1 MLVNFRLG
9 SGAYSYKIAFD
20 ERYARYS
27 PGILIEIDNLRAAL
41 SDPTLDWSD
50 SCAAPNHPM
59 IDGIWAERRRIV
71 QFRVG
76 LRGKGI
82 TGLRRRVLFGAT
94 GLAEDAVSRLRKGRM

>member
-1 MLVNFRLG
+1 
-9 SGAYSYKIAFD
+9 
-20 ERYARYS
+20 
-27 PGILIEIDNLRAAL
+27 
-41 SDPTLDWSD
+41 
-50 SCAAPNHPM
+50 M